1 MASWWGCLMERN
13 IQKEWERKR
22 ERRRERKKERKRAGT
37 GWWDGILGDF
47 WRSWSAT
54 SSPLPPI
61 PPNHNKATSLIEIN
75 KLILLQFAH
84 TRTHAQLE
92 YERVNAQGRTH
103 THTRSPLHTNVD
115 SAYPQFIRHKHSA
128 AIIVS
133 DAWLL
138 LLFESLWDGT
148 GSAGKFVCDFFSPH
162 PRQTESLIRYVSL
175 HGWLWLFVLCFLA
188 AEKKNIRSDTLPP

>member
-1 MASWWGCLMERN
+1 MKIVSWWGCVRIVMA
-13 IQKEWERKR
+13 RKHKR
-22 ERRRERKKERKRAGT
+22 QRAGT

-84 TRTHAQLE
+84 TRTHAQLQ
-92 YERVNAQGRTH
+92 YERVNAQGH
-103 THTRSPLHTNVD
+103 THNWFIQAHAHTQLLHTNVD
-115 SAYPQFIRHKHSA
+115 SACPQFIRHKHSA
-128 AIIVS
+128 AIIAS

-148 GSAGKFVCDFFSPH
+148 SSARYFVCDFFRCIH
-162 PRQTESLIRYVSL
+162 VKL
-175 HGWLWLFVLCFLA
+175 
-188 AEKKNIRSDTLPP
+188 NN